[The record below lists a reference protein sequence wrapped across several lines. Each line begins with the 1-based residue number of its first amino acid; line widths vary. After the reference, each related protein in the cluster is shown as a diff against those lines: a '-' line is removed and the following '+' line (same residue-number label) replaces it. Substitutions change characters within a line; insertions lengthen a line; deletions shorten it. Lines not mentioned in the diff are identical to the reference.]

1 MITSPGKLF
10 KLSFAVKGWTAITD
24 LNFKRLNSVLLY
36 VPGIGD
42 VQTSGALQHRD
53 LLVWNASTQ
62 KWVVT
67 HFYDYFQTTT
77 TTTTTSSSSSSSS
90 TTTTEA

>member
-77 TTTTTSSSSSSSS
+77 TTTTTSSSSST
-90 TTTTEA
+90 TTTTEV